1 MCYSTHPAKRKQG
14 RESYDCVKNM
24 KIVLSGASGLVGS
37 ALVFHF
43 VSDGH
48 QVFRLVRSP
57 EEDGIVWNPK
67 QPISDR
73 KALEGFDAVIHLAG
87 ESIAEGRWNEQKKR
101 EIRESRVQG
110 TRHLSEALASLNSPP
125 KVFIC
130 ASASGYYGDR
140 GDEILL
146 EESPPGTGFLA
157 DVCKEWEEA
166 TRIAADKGIRVVNT
180 RFGIILS
187 QKGGALPKMLTPF
200 KFGAGGKVGS
210 GRQYWSW
217 IDLDDVVGVI
227 DHCTNKDELQGPVNT
242 CTPNPVTNAE
252 FAQTLGRVLKRP
264 AILPL
269 PAFAAHAAFGEM
281 ADALLLCS
289 FRMEPAKLIAS
300 GYTFAYPDLE
310 SSLRHLLT

>member
-1 MCYSTHPAKRKQG
+1 
-14 RESYDCVKNM
+14 M
-24 KIVLSGASGLVGS
+24 KILLSGSSGLVGS

-57 EEDGIVWNPK
+57 EEDGIVWDPK

-73 KALEGFDAVIHLAG
+73 KALEGLDAVIHLAG

-101 EIRESRVQG
+101 EIRESRIQG
-110 TRHLSEALASLNSPP
+110 TRHLSEALGSLNSPP
-125 KVFIC
+125 KVMIC

-140 GDEILL
+140 GDEILR
-146 EESPPGTGFLA
+146 EESHPGTGFLP
-157 DVCKEWEEA
+157 DVCQEWEGA
-166 TRIAADKGIRVVNT
+166 TQLAADKGIRVVNT

-187 QKGGALPKMLTPF
+187 RKGGALPQMLTPF
-200 KFGAGGKVGS
+200 KFGAGGKIGS

-217 IDLDDVVGVI
+217 IDLDDVVAAI
-227 DHCTNKDELQGPVNT
+227 EHCINKDDLQGPVNT
-242 CTPNPVTNAE
+242 CTPNPVRNAE
-252 FAQTLGRVLKRP
+252 FAHTVGHVLKRP

-269 PAFAAHAAFGEM
+269 PGFAARAVLGEM
-281 ADALLLCS
+281 ANALLLCS
-289 FRMEPAKLIAS
+289 CRMEPAKLIAS

-310 SSLRHLLT
+310 SSLRHQLT